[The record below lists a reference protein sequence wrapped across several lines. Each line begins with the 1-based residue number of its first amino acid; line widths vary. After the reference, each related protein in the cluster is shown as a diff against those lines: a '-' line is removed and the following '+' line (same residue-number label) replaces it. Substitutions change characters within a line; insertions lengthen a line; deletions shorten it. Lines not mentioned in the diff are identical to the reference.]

1 MYLYKVE
8 IRMRICGDDDDDDD
22 DDGGGVL
29 EVISCLFDRYC
40 KSIVEES
47 ILRILNDKSTR
58 KQ

>member
-1 MYLYKVE
+1 
-8 IRMRICGDDDDDDD
+8 MRICGDDDDDDD

>member
-8 IRMRICGDDDDDDD
+8 IRMRICGDDDDDD
-22 DDGGGVL
+22 GGVL